1 MIAILIK
8 LGSKG
13 PIFYLQE
20 RIGLDGTVFK
30 VIKFRSM
37 RIDAEQTTGPVWS
50 QKDDPRTTQ
59 LGRFLRRFSLDEIPQ
74 LWNVM
79 KGDMSVVGPRPERP
93 HFVEK
98 FKKQVPRYLERHRVK
113 TGMTG
118 WAQVNGLRGN
128 ASIAERTKYDIYYIE
143 HWSLV
148 FDLKIILKTIHAV
161 LFGDDAY

>member
-1 MIAILIK
+1 LN
-8 LGSKG
+8 
-13 PIFYLQE
+13 
-20 RIGLDGTVFK
+20 
-30 VIKFRSM
+30 VI
-37 RIDAEQTTGPVWS
+37 
-50 QKDDPRTTQ
+50 
-59 LGRFLRRFSLDEIPQ
+59 
-74 LWNVM
+74 

-98 FKKQVPRYLERHRVK
+98 FKNQVPRYLERHRAK

-161 LFGDDAY
+161 LFGRMHTNQYLMQNEKLNSANSRLTFTFFNF